1 MATTLSELLRF
12 TDQLLEVASIKDYC
26 PNGLQVEGKAT
37 VKKIVTGVTANL
49 DLIDAAIAE
58 NADAI
63 LVHHG
68 YFWKGEDP
76 CIKGMKKRRLAQLL
90 KHDISLIGYHLP
102 LDIHAVLGNNV
113 QLAERLGL
121 IVESGLE
128 PDNPRSVGLYGALE
142 SPLSSQEFAQRIT
155 TALNRTPLHIDAG
168 PSEIRT
174 VGWCTGAAQGYI
186 QQAIDLG
193 LDAYITGEVSEP
205 TVHAARE
212 NGIHFFAAGHHAT
225 ERYGIEALG
234 LYLADQLDLEHRF
247 IDIDN
252 PV

>member
-1 MATTLSELLRF
+1 MTITLTELLNCA
-12 TDQLLEVASIKDYC
+12 DSLLDVSSIKDYC
-26 PNGLQVEGKAT
+26 PNGLQVEGKPAI
-37 VKKIVTGVTANL
+37 KKIVTGVTANL
-49 DLIDAAIAE
+49 DLIDAAIEAK
-58 NADAI
+58 ADAI

-76 CIKGMKKRRLAQLL
+76 CIKGMKKRRLARLL
-90 KHDISLIGYHLP
+90 NADVSLIGYHLP
-102 LDIHAVLGNNV
+102 LDIHPVLGNNV

-121 IVESGLE
+121 IVEAGLE
-128 PDNPRSVGLYGALE
+128 PNNLRSVGLYGALE
-142 SPLSSQEFAQRIT
+142 TPLSAEDFSQKIAGE
-155 TALNRTPLHIDAG
+155 LNREPLHINAG
-168 PSEIRT
+168 PKEIRS

-234 LYLADQLDLEHRF
+234 NYLADRLGIEHRF